1 MMQTRILN
9 PHIIRVATA
18 CANTILVSAEY
29 ENDPSRRARSP
40 CAALHRRAS
49 SYAIKEADGVTVE
62 VKVKNTGPVAGQ
74 EVVQLY
80 VREQRPEVVRPEKEL
95 KAFTKA
101 ALQTWRRKN
110 S

>member
-1 MMQTRILN
+1 M
-9 PHIIRVATA
+9 
-18 CANTILVSAEY
+18 
-29 ENDPSRRARSP
+29 
-40 CAALHRRAS
+40 
-49 SYAIKEADGVTVE
+49 TVE

-95 KAFTKA
+95 KELKAFTKA

>member
-9 PHIIRVATA
+9 PHIIRRAVA

-80 VREQRPEVVRPEKEL
+80 P
-95 KAFTKA
+95 
-101 ALQTWRRKN
+101 
-110 S
+110 